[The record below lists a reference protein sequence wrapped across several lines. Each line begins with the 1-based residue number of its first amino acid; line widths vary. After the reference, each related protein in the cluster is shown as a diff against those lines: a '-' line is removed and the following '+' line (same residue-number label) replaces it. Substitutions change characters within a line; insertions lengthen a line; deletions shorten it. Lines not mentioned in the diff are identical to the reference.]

1 MPFCIVASDS
11 IREYNRIMKQR
22 QRQRDK
28 ELEKA
33 YQDPNVFGISFTEF
47 VEQQKLSTWK
57 KISITLSD
65 DELKMARLAFKLSD
79 EQLRKLM
86 KGGT

>member
-1 MPFCIVASDS
+1 MASDS
-11 IREYNRIMKQR
+11 IREYNRIMQQR
-22 QRQRDK
+22 HREREK
-28 ELEKA
+28 ELKKL
-33 YQDPNVFGISFTEF
+33 YQDPQVFGITFTAF

-79 EQLRKLM
+79 EQLRKLI
-86 KGGT
+86 KGGI

>member
-1 MPFCIVASDS
+1 MSNEAVRA
-11 IREYNRIMKQR
+11 YNRIMQQR
-22 QRQRDK
+22 HREREK
-28 ELEKA
+28 ELKKL
-33 YQDPNVFGISFTEF
+33 YQDPQVFGISFTAF
-47 VEQQKLSTWK
+47 VEAQKLSTWK
-57 KISITLSD
+57 KLSITLSD

>member
-1 MPFCIVASDS
+1 MASEA
-11 IREYNRIMKQR
+11 IREANRINQQKHR
-22 QRQRDK
+22 QREK
-28 ELEKA
+28 ELKEL
-33 YQDPNVFGISFTEF
+33 YQDNNVFGISFTAF

-57 KISITLSD
+57 KLSITLSD

-86 KGGT
+86 KGGI